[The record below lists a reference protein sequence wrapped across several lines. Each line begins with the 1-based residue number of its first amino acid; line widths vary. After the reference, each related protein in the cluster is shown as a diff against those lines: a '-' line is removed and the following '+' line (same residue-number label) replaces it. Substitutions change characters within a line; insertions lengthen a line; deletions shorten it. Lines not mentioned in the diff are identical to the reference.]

1 MPQNVADLL
10 RGGGVVVYAAPETT
24 VAEAARKMARHNV
37 GSLLVLDRGR
47 QLAGI
52 FTERDLLRRIVAEG
66 RDPEKTVL
74 ADVMTADVVI
84 ARPDMP
90 RRDVLQLMNARNI
103 RHVPVADEGGLLGVI
118 SLRDLL
124 RFENLEKEFEIEQ
137 LRQYLFQT
145 PAPGYMA

>member
-1 MPQNVADLL
+1 MPQHVADLL

-103 RHVPVADEGGLLGVI
+103 RHVPVADERGLLGVI